1 MCLGCPVICSTFTLQ
16 LARRPS
22 DAPGISGPKKI
33 NRYHYSYCLLQEI
46 IIYYLSGDC
55 LTKCILPDSLSFIL
69 HGTNHQIRIFCKGKS
84 CFFYIIQIPQIFI
97 KFRQA
102 GTKPRYYS
110 QYKFPCT
117 ECLLVSL
124 NEPEPDLTSIML
136 SLCDLYQASQQMPD
150 LLSHNPGVSNCC

>member
-1 MCLGCPVICSTFTLQ
+1 MHPEYQDQKRSIYIIILTVYC
-16 LARRPS
+16 
-22 DAPGISGPKKI
+22 KKI
-33 NRYHYSYCLLQEI
+33 FV
-46 IIYYLSGDC
+46 YYLSGDC
-55 LTKCILPDSLSFIL
+55 LTKCILPDCLSFIL
-69 HGTNHQIRIFCKGKS
+69 HGTNHQIRIFCKGIS

-102 GTKPRYYS
+102 GAKPRYYS

-150 LLSHNPGVSNCC
+150 LLSHNPGVSNCCWCLVKHINEMCFIIS